1 MAAHKYAGEIEAGD
15 EIAVMPGMLPPTV
28 IQEVRDA
35 VEPDFVKLVLST
47 DTADPDSAFDWPRD
61 TIFTV
66 TYDSA
71 AAKPPEV

>member
-1 MAAHKYAGEIEAGD
+1 MQTHKYAGEVQAGD

-35 VEPDFVKLVLST
+35 VDPDFVKLVLPT
-47 DTADPDSAFDWPRD
+47 DTASPDDAFDWPRG
-61 TIFTV
+61 TVFTV

-71 AAKPPEV
+71 AAQLPEV